1 MFRSRVR
8 DVVYPQAEH
17 QRLAGVVAAQWAE
30 SPLEPFTS
38 FVAGVATHD
47 RGYGELDADGIGE
60 LELERWLVIQRR
72 GLAPRGDAIVDLVVA
87 MHSFRLVSNVP
98 MPVTDEVKREFETVR
113 DERLAAAGVDAAVAA
128 AADRVTDVC
137 DRLAFSFCFEE
148 AASGTIGEI
157 AYTVEPGGNATL
169 SPWPLR
175 VGELAETAT
184 GYAGEGYPA
193 RLAPVER
200 RFVLTPA

>member
-8 DVVYPQAEH
+8 EVVYPQAEH
-17 QRLAGVVAAQWAE
+17 QRLAGVVVAQWAE
-30 SPLEPFTS
+30 PPLEPFAS
-38 FVAGVATHD
+38 FVEGVATHD

-60 LELERWLVIQRR
+60 TTMERWLVIQRR
-72 GLAPRGDAIVDLVVA
+72 GLVPHADAIVDLVVA
-87 MHSFRLVSNVP
+87 MHSYRLVSNVP
-98 MPVTDEVKREFETVR
+98 MPVTDDVKREFEAVR
-113 DERLAAAGVDAAVAA
+113 NERLAAAGVDAAAAA

-148 AASGTIGEI
+148 ASSGAVGEI
-157 AYTVEPGGNATL
+157 SYAIDPEGSATL

-175 VGELAETAT
+175 VRELHETAT
-184 GYAGEGYPA
+184 GYEREGYPG
-193 RLAPVER
+193 RLVPVER